1 MQNPFFRGGFELHM
15 QVDYPRRFV
24 ARVWMCVPMK
34 PKLSHEKRRVNY
46 GTRGLTSRSLANLLA
61 KRCRSSLEDY
71 SGDYSDFSNDEGIRL
86 GTTAIFVSSVYPSTE
101 PGSSSFTIME
111 SQKVYTSG
119 TYAAL
124 GNWMVRVIVLKN
136 LDVSLKIEDGKRR
149 VPKNVLACAL
159 QDL

>member
-1 MQNPFFRGGFELHM
+1 
-15 QVDYPRRFV
+15 
-24 ARVWMCVPMK
+24 MK
-34 PKLSHEKRRVNY
+34 PKLTHEKRRVGY
-46 GTRGLTSRSLANLLA
+46 GARGLTSRSLANLLA
-61 KRCRSSLEDY
+61 KRCKNSLEDFD
-71 SGDYSDFSNDEGIRL
+71 GDYHDFSNREDVRL
-86 GTTAIFVSSVYPSTE
+86 GTTAIFVSSVYPSNE

-136 LDVSLKIEDGKRR
+136 LDVSLKIEDGARR

-159 QDL
+159 QDV